1 MHISS
6 SSRSARPFS
15 FWINSPWCEVTT
27 CYQLL
32 FLSACI
38 MGKCLWLPGT
48 RDPRSSQKIRADFQ
62 LRELLNSS
70 DCPGGKDWIFQPP
83 SPLSESRRPIHHLTR
98 YTSCSQGSRGGGGR
112 RRGGRK
118 GGTPGDKCVAWHVGP
133 AMMDTFCDGIVS
145 PEAWAGLAAVRRR
158 RRESLSQTETPRQAT

>member
-48 RDPRSSQKIRADFQ
+48 GAPRSSQKIRADFQ

-70 DCPGGKDWIFQPP
+70 DCPGGIEWIFQPP
-83 SPLSESRRPIHHLTR
+83 SPLSESWRPIHHLTR
-98 YTSCSQGSRGGGGR
+98 YTSCSQGSRG
-112 RRGGRK
+112 RGGRE
-118 GGTPGDKCVAWHVGP
+118 GGTPGDKCVALHVGP
-133 AMMDTFCDGIVS
+133 TMMDAFCDGIVS
-145 PEAWAGLAAVRRR
+145 PEAWAGLAVARRR
-158 RRESLSQTETPRQAT
+158 RREGGSR